1 MNEQIKQLMLEARL
15 GPALLLHHWGKIDAL
30 TDSEQAELERL
41 EKFAELIVRECAL
54 VAKTLPHTPER
65 HWVQDSVTYIPVHC
79 EQNILKHFGVEE

>member
-1 MNEQIKQLMLEARL
+1 MNERIKQLALEAGLVRNGDFGMKRWE
-15 GPALLLHHWGKIDAL
+15 GPRS
-30 TDSEQAELERL
+30 DSINDQDL

>member
-1 MNEQIKQLMLEARL
+1 MNEKIK
-15 GPALLLHHWGKIDAL
+15 LLA
-30 TDSEQAELERL
+30 EQAGSTHKQNLGVYQFYSGEL